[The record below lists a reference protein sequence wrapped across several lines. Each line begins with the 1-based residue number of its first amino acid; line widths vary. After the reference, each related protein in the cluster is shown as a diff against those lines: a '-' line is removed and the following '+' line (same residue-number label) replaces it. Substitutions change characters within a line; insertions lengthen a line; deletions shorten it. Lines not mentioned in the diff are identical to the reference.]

1 MTFGFATEA
10 ERRIWKASRPRLKRE
25 GPASEAKWE
34 GLAWK
39 IRLPAPVKA
48 SDLYKNR
55 PLSVYRN
62 LIISE
67 AVLPCAEYQSVHL
80 ARIKAGK
87 SKAASLEA
95 EY

>member
-1 MTFGFATEA
+1 MQHKAAACGFPSPPALRDA
-10 ERRIWKASRPRLKRE
+10 DRL
-25 GPASEAKWE
+25 ASEAKWE

-62 LIISE
+62 LIIS
-67 AVLPCAEYQSVHL
+67 
-80 ARIKAGK
+80 
-87 SKAASLEA
+87 ASWRK
-95 EY
+95 